1 MDIDQLNTEQA
12 NPDSFEIEKMTTK
25 QITSYINREDQKVP
39 LAVAQALPAINSLID
54 ATISQLQQGGRII
67 YVGAGTSGRLGIL
80 DASECPPTYGVEADL
95 VQGIIAGGNR
105 AIHLAQE
112 GAEDDRQAAKID
124 LSRLKL
130 SDKDMVIGLTASG
143 RTPYVTAALEYAHEQ
158 NAQTGSISCVKN
170 AEISTI
176 SDYPIEVL
184 VGPEVITGSSR
195 MKAGTAQKLILNM
208 ISTTSMIRL
217 GKIYKGYMVD
227 VKPTNEKLVERAHR
241 IIQKTTGANSQ
252 EARDIFEKAKGNV
265 KLAILMQLGHL
276 TTEQAENMLLENHQ
290 NIALSIKTLLQ
301 AKENTHE
308 C

>member
-1 MDIDQLNTEQA
+1 
-12 NPDSFEIEKMTTK
+12 
-25 QITSYINREDQKVP
+25 
-39 LAVAQALPAINSLID
+39 
-54 ATISQLQQGGRII
+54 
-67 YVGAGTSGRLGIL
+67 
-80 DASECPPTYGVEADL
+80 
-95 VQGIIAGGNR
+95 
-105 AIHLAQE
+105 
-112 GAEDDRQAAKID
+112 
-124 LSRLKL
+124 
-130 SDKDMVIGLTASG
+130 MVIGLTASG

-158 NAQTGSISCVKN
+158 NAQTGSISCVQN

-227 VKPTNEKLVERAHR
+227 VKPTNEKLVERAQR

-290 NIALSIKTLLQ
+290 NIALSIETLLQ
-301 AKENTHE
+301 EKENTHE

>member
-143 RTPYVTAALEYAHEQ
+143 RTP
-158 NAQTGSISCVKN
+158 
-170 AEISTI
+170 
-176 SDYPIEVL
+176 
-184 VGPEVITGSSR
+184 
-195 MKAGTAQKLILNM
+195 
-208 ISTTSMIRL
+208 
-217 GKIYKGYMVD
+217 
-227 VKPTNEKLVERAHR
+227 
-241 IIQKTTGANSQ
+241 
-252 EARDIFEKAKGNV
+252 
-265 KLAILMQLGHL
+265 
-276 TTEQAENMLLENHQ
+276 
-290 NIALSIKTLLQ
+290 
-301 AKENTHE
+301 
-308 C
+308 